1 MNDVT
6 KDLLGALRALVDSHW
21 LEDSHAVDF
30 DGTVFFGQYY
40 DFSGIDGYRRAEFRD
55 EAIEFVVWPA
65 GSASGKWSA
74 YSTWDGSL
82 WFERFDSEDEARAV
96 CMKKLVRV
104 MPDHPV
110 SRAVAAIARAEAALA
125 EPKPDA
131 DGWIPWVGGERPV
144 NPNAL
149 VRVRFA
155 DFLEEGGCRACQYQ
169 WHRSNPHAPSDIVA
183 YRVAGESK

>member
-1 MNDVT
+1 MEWIDNVLRDVAELPDRNSPEDWPEAMLVT
-6 KDLLGALRALVDSHW
+6 GDELRQIIVTHAPAEPVNARLLAALKRLSFCAQTTGGV
-21 LEDSHAVDF
+21 A
-30 DGTVFFGQYY
+30 G
-40 DFSGIDGYRRAEFRD
+40 RD
-55 EAIEFVVWPA
+55 DELCSAIEA
-65 GSASGKWSA
+65 SAK
-74 YSTWDGSL
+74 
-82 WFERFDSEDEARAV
+82 
-96 CMKKLVRV
+96 
-104 MPDHPV
+104 
-110 SRAVAAIARAEAALA
+110 AIARAESTLA

-131 DGWIPWVGGERPV
+131 DGWIPWVGGECPV

>member
-125 EPKPDA
+125 EPPPDA
-131 DGWIPWVGGERPV
+131 DGWI
-144 NPNAL
+144 NPNIAVDPRVSGAAAKL
-149 VRVRFA
+149 VEQAKAEEREACAHEGWMAASWDCEDRVKAAILAR
-155 DFLEEGGCRACQYQ
+155 GQ
-169 WHRSNPHAPSDIVA
+169 
-183 YRVAGESK
+183 K

>member
-74 YSTWDGSL
+74 YATWDGSL

-125 EPKPDA
+125 EPQPDA
-131 DGWIPWVGGERPV
+131 GPTMTRDDVIRLALEAGFIWEPINNIADPLERFA
-144 NPNAL
+144 AL
-149 VRVRFA
+149 VADDVRA
-155 DFLEEGGCRACQYQ
+155 RRQ
-169 WHRSNPHAPSDIVA
+169 
-183 YRVAGESK
+183 K